1 VAWINHIL
9 KTDFSLER
17 RFQLWKSAE
26 GFALSRL
33 DRWDKPLSMENL
45 MDIIPYGM
53 KIAAGG
59 TELTDLLYIIHGTDS
74 LDTDRIMAGSYPAD
88 VLQCKRALMEYFD
101 THPEEN
107 AEERIWALVKRE
119 RKEREA
125 GSNAEMRAIAKSSLF
140 LPARVLIY
148 LTEELKNRD
157 FWHRWKELKDSVYH
171 DEQTKTYATEERIN
185 ARRCAAQR
193 PIPKIFTSDF
203 LRQDSR
209 ILFYDTPEELKGK
222 PNYYISDDDRMYWWD
237 GTDEVRIS
245 DETDT
250 WIKELAQR
258 HKQIAETLVDQE
270 PDSPLDFLRTMIVL
284 LDKIRV
290 YYRRIYAFQSMFY
303 EFINCS
309 GEKEYRAAIALLR
322 ELYEENK
329 EDGKII
335 ETIRGSWDFASRNV
349 THNIARIRLKRYL
362 SVMANKELR
371 KLYFGF

>member
-1 VAWINHIL
+1 
-9 KTDFSLER
+9 
-17 RFQLWKSAE
+17 
-26 GFALSRL
+26 
-33 DRWDKPLSMENL
+33 MENL

-171 DEQTKTYATEERIN
+171 DEQTKTYATEESIN